1 MKAISLCLAALFG
14 ILTAGAAHSATVF
27 ADKTAFLSSL
37 ADGAYTETFSATNPP
52 TYLLGGF
59 GYTASVSSGTIYD
72 SGTFIGNFNSTAS
85 MTLTF
90 TTGNI
95 YAVGGNFFVTDTN
108 DVFVANPIT
117 VTLSDGTTD
126 TFTPGSVNAF
136 RGYISTVPLTTLN
149 LSATNNGF
157 FNTMDNFV
165 VGAPIPEPAVTG
177 LLLGTLG
184 LALRR
189 NRRRKA

>member
-1 MKAISLCLAALFG
+1 MKAITFCLAALFG
-14 ILTAGAAHSATVF
+14 ILTAGAGRAATVF
-27 ADKTAFLSSL
+27 SDKATFLSTL
-37 ADGAYTETFSATNPP
+37 ADGAYTETFSSTNPP

-59 GYTASVSSGTIYD
+59 GYTVSVSSGTIYD
-72 SGTFIGNFNSTAS
+72 SGNFIGNFNSTAS

-90 TTGNI
+90 TTGNV

-108 DVFVANPIT
+108 DVFVASPIT

-126 TFTPGSVNAF
+126 TYTPGSITTF
-136 RGYISTVPLTTLN
+136 RGYISKVPLTTLTIGVT
-149 LSATNNGF
+149 TNGL
-157 FNTMDNFV
+157 FNTVDNFV

-184 LALRR
+184 FAVRR
-189 NRRRKA
+189 SRRRKA

>member
-1 MKAISLCLAALFG
+1 MKAFTPRLALFLG
-14 ILTAGAAHSATVF
+14 IFTAGAAHAASVFSDQAT
-27 ADKTAFLSSL
+27 FLSSL
-37 ADGAYTETFSATNPP
+37 APGAYTETFSTTNPP

-85 MTLTF
+85 ITLTF
-90 TTGNI
+90 STGNV

-108 DVFVANPIT
+108 DVFLANPIT
-117 VTLSDGTTD
+117 ITLSDGTTD
-126 TFTPGSVNAF
+126 TYTPSSINTF
-136 RGYISTVPLTTLN
+136 RGYIATVPITTLN
-149 LSATNNGF
+149 MGVTNNGI
-157 FNTMDNFV
+157 FNTVDNFV
-165 VGAPIPEPAVTG
+165 VGTPIPEPAVTG

-184 LALRR
+184 LAVRR